1 MYIKQFPNCTFFDW
15 LRSPIETK
23 DGMVYEDVCDAD
35 YYSNPVSK
43 KPITH
48 ANFIS
53 SVFNDID
60 KILQNNNYHLD
71 NIKLFKSEL
80 ADIIYKFS
88 DHSKYGPL

>member
-1 MYIKQFPNCTFFDW
+1 MYIRQCPNHNFFDW

-23 DGMVYEDVCDAD
+23 NGMVYDNC
-35 YYSNPVSK
+35 

-48 ANFIS
+48 ANFIN

-60 KILQNNNYHLD
+60 QILQNNNYHLD

-88 DHSKYGPL
+88 DHSKYVPL